1 MKKITNKSLPLL
13 AIEYANKTTNKH
25 MEFLQSQK
33 QHAPYDYGFRIGS
46 ERGYIAGYLQAL
58 KDHK

>member
-1 MKKITNKSLPLL
+1 MKKVKKSLPLL
-13 AIEYANKTTNKH
+13 AMEYADKTTNGH

-58 KDHK
+58 KDK